1 MDILIGG
8 HVFTIALTL
17 STAGISLSVAIF
29 LLSVTLLGDA
39 LIYADENS
47 RLELKSIED
56 EKIKRQKELDLIL
69 ERIKNLSKK
78 NKTDSLIYEMRK
90 LRKLKSEEKVKIIKL
105 KRKRKYKKIEP
116 LKLTIGYVVVIP
128 AFLFLLVIICAFL
141 ISFRLN
147 ISIYNPIFVICFV
160 LCIGFSGCAA
170 SMLYKTLKY
179 VQHVSLAGIEKSKK
193 KDVKTLATHFLKRM

>member
-1 MDILIGG
+1 MDMSIGV
-8 HVFTIALTL
+8 HVFTVVLTL

-39 LIYADENS
+39 LVYADENS
-47 RLELKSIED
+47 KLELKSIEN
-56 EKIKRQKELDLIL
+56 EKMNRQKELDLIL
-69 ERIKNLSKK
+69 ERIENLSKE

-105 KRKRKYKKIEP
+105 ERKRKYKEIEP

-128 AFLFLLVIICAFL
+128 IFLFLFVIICAFL

-147 ISIYNPIFVICFV
+147 TSIYNPSFVICFV
-160 LCIGFSGCAA
+160 LCISFSGCAV
-170 SMLYKTLKY
+170 SMLYKTLRY
-179 VQHVSLAGIEKSKK
+179 VQHVSLAGIEKFKK
-193 KDVKTLATHFLKRM
+193 RNVETLATHFFKGV